1 MTTRMK
7 QQGLDRLA
15 DVLVEDILST
25 PGDQLLAEV
34 AEDCGNARALADT
47 FDKIV
52 FRAKS
57 SHDRLAAKAAPI
69 VTNQVLSGPLPK
81 NESFRFAEQLRA
93 LWQSVIPS
101 VFDIV
106 FPNRLVMI
114 GICSACIASLAVIAA
129 APQFFNKEQNSG
141 DHVGTQVFD
150 GGPAGPRSGAPT
162 RERQAGEDASERGET
177 RGLVPTPSSSSTAVP
192 LHADGNRPDGPQ
204 GGADGAKAIRPQEQF
219 GQSGSSGPV
228 TAARE
233 PPVSKPGA
241 SPGVA
246 PVSSAAT
253 DNYVVQISS
262 QRSKADAQASLR
274 SLQTK
279 FSKQLGDRKA
289 TVQRADLGPKGVFFR
304 TVVGPFGSADDA
316 DRFCSSL
323 QAAGGQC
330 RVGKD

>member
-1 MTTRMK
+1 MTARMGRK
-7 QQGLDRLA
+7 GLDCLA

-34 AEDCGNARALADT
+34 AEDCGNARALADS

-81 NESFRFAEQLRA
+81 NESSPLAEQLRT
-93 LWQSVIPS
+93 LWQNVIPS
-101 VFDIV
+101 VFNII

-129 APQFFNKEQNSG
+129 APNFFNRAQEQTSG
-141 DHVGTQVFD
+141 DPAGTQVFD

-162 RERQAGEDASERGET
+162 RERPAEGAASERGVT
-177 RGLVPTPSSSSTAVP
+177 RGLVPAPSSSSTDVP
-192 LHADGNRPDGPQ
+192 LGAEGDRPDGPQ
-204 GGADGAKAIRPQEQF
+204 GGADGPKAAKPQEQL
-219 GQSGSSGPV
+219 GQSTPSGPF
-228 TAARE
+228 TARE
-233 PPVSKPGA
+233 PPAATPGA

-246 PVSSAAT
+246 SVSSA

-289 TVQRADLGPKGVFFR
+289 TVQRADLGPKGVYYR
-304 TVVGPFGSADDA
+304 TVVGPFGSVDDA

>member
-1 MTTRMK
+1 MTARMK

-57 SHDRLAAKAAPI
+57 SHDRLAAKASTI

-81 NESFRFAEQLRA
+81 NESSPLAEQVRT
-93 LWQSVIPS
+93 LWQNVIPS
-101 VFDIV
+101 VFDII

-129 APQFFNKEQNSG
+129 APNFFDRVQEQNSG
-141 DHVGTQVFD
+141 DRAGTQVFD
-150 GGPAGPRSGAPT
+150 GGPAGPRSGAPP
-162 RERQAGEDASERGET
+162 REQQSEGTASERGVT
-177 RGLVPTPSSSSTAVP
+177 RGLVPAPSSSSTAVP
-192 LHADGNRPDGPQ
+192 PRAEGNRPDGPQ
-204 GGADGAKAIRPQEQF
+204 GGADSPKAIKPQDQF
-219 GQSGSSGPV
+219 GQSTPSGPV

-233 PPVSKPGA
+233 PSGSKPGA
-241 SPGVA
+241 STGG
-246 PVSSAAT
+246 AAT
-253 DNYVVQISS
+253 DNYLVQISS

-274 SLQTK
+274 SLQAK
-279 FSKQLGDRKA
+279 FPKQLRDRKA
-289 TVQRADLGPKGVFFR
+289 TIQRADLGPQGVYYR
-304 TVVGPFGSADDA
+304 AVVGPFGSADDA

-323 QAAGGQC
+323 QAAGGRC
-330 RVGKD
+330 RVEKD